1 VRIILKRNILF
12 ILMIL
17 GLAAMVQAQMWGPG
31 WNRRNTPA
39 NETITVSG
47 TMVVANGMP
56 ALKSGDVTYYISG
69 ISRLIGFIDGLKEGA
84 QVTIEGVATSSSS
97 NRNIK
102 LLRASKLTINGKTY
116 ELSSPELSLPSP
128 PAFSQNP
135 GDPRLYQY
143 RLPGPMGHMMTP
155 NTPNT
160 PRTPRR
166 R

>member
-1 VRIILKRNILF
+1 
-12 ILMIL
+12 MIL
-17 GLAAMVQAQMWGPG
+17 GLAAMVQAQVWGPG

-39 NETITVSG
+39 TETVTVSG

-56 ALKSGDVTYYISG
+56 ALKSGDVIYYING

-97 NRNIK
+97 NQNIK
-102 LLRASKLTINGKTY
+102 LLRATKLTINGKVY
-116 ELSSPELSLPSP
+116 ELSPPEIPLPSP
-128 PAFSQNP
+128 PSFSQNP
-135 GDPRLYQY
+135 GDPRLYNY
-143 RLPGPMGHMMTP
+143 RLPGPMGPMM
-155 NTPNT
+155 TPNT